1 MKPDANRNRP
11 VLACLALCLTLS
23 ARAVGQD
30 TWLKTFEVGSAMTD
44 SGASVAPT
52 PDGGLVVGGR
62 TSYLSSPSWAGH
74 ATIRKLKPDGSLEWQ
89 QILGTSSVSQGVGE
103 VRPTSDGG
111 FVLAGSEAGEPWV
124 VKLDAGGSVTWQR
137 RYRALDIWQEVYS
150 HVSEALNGDFLLAGS
165 LRRTHNSTGD
175 VQVVRIAPD
184 GQLLWAKIFGG
195 ADEEF
200 VWRLRAT
207 ASGGCVVGGATWSV
221 PASGGNE
228 DAWVFELDPAGQVV
242 WSKTYGTAGPHSIQ
256 RVRGLATTRD
266 GGVIV
271 TGSSALLGFDQDDL
285 WVAELDAVGNV
296 RWERTYG
303 SGLWEEGRA
312 ISRMASGGYVV
323 AGRSSTDAISGDKG
337 WLLRIGA
344 DGQLL
349 WQQIL
354 GGLGLES
361 LTDVVASGVEHLAV
375 VGTTWDGQGHQAML
389 TARIRR
395 DGSLESCEELT
406 ETFAGVSVASSVV
419 ADFGPQVRDSDVQVF
434 TPLAAPL
441 AGPNVEAT
449 LCPGVVLP
457 GQGWCFGDGS
467 VTSCPCAVG
476 YHGPGGGGPPRPRLL
491 ERDLRRSAALRHR
504 AARHLQRQPQAARA
518 GVVPQHLRPPV
529 PGHHHPRGGHGPP
542 ARQRRHL
549 RQLRLPLAG
558 EARLPQR
565 LGGPRAGPGQPPRG
579 PAGDD
584 DALSVV
590 VPGPERHLPQQ
601 LQLRQRLD
609 VDLDV
614 AGGRARLSAGRPAG
628 AGPAGPAPARS
639 WPCRRWRRSAG
650 RPRSRPPPGS

>member
-1 MKPDANRNRP
+1 MSMKPDANRNRP

-476 YHGPGGGGPPRPRLL
+476 YHGAGCSNGIYGGARLFATGVPDTSNDSLRLHVRESYPNTFGLLFQGTTTLAGGMG
-491 ERDLRRSAALRHR
+491 
-504 AARHLQRQPQAARA
+504 LQLGN
-518 GVVPQHLRPPV
+518 GVICVSSDYRWPAKLASLNGWV
-529 PGHHHPRGGHGPP
+529 DHGPGLGSHP
-542 ARQRRHL
+542 AV
-549 RQLRLPLAG
+549 LPG
-558 EARLPQR
+558 TTMHYQWWYRDP
-565 LGGPRAGPGQPPRG
+565 
-579 PAGDD
+579 
-584 DALSVV
+584 
-590 VPGPERHLPQQ
+590 
-601 LQLRQRLD
+601 
-609 VDLDV
+609 
-614 AGGRARLSAGRPAG
+614 SATCHSNFNFAN
-628 AGPAGPAPARS
+628 A
-639 WPCRRWRRSAG
+639 WTLTWM
-650 RPRSRPPPGS
+650 

>member
-11 VLACLALCLTLS
+11 VLVCLALCLTLS
-23 ARAVGQD
+23 ARAAGQD
-30 TWLKTFEVGSAMTD
+30 TWLKTFEVGSTMTD
-44 SGASVAPT
+44 SGVSVAPT
-52 PDGGLVVGGR
+52 PDGGLVVGGG
-62 TSYLSSPSWAGH
+62 TTYLSGPSWSGN
-74 ATIRKLKPDGSLEWQ
+74 ATVRKLRRDGSLEWQ
-89 QILGTSSVSQGVGE
+89 QVLGTSSLDQVVGE

-124 VKLDAGGSVTWQR
+124 VKLDAGGSVVWQH

-150 HVSEALNGDFLLAGS
+150 HVSEAPNGDLLLAGS
-165 LRRTHNSTGD
+165 LRRTLNSTGD
-175 VQVVRIAPD
+175 VQVARIAPD
-184 GQLLWAKIFGG
+184 GQLLWARIFGG

-200 VWRLRAT
+200 VWCLRAT
-207 ASGGCVVGGATWSV
+207 ASGGCVVGGSTWSV
-221 PASGGNE
+221 PASGGLE

-242 WSKTYGTAGPHSIQ
+242 WSKTYGTAGPHSSQ
-256 RVRGLATTRD
+256 RVRDLVTTRD

-271 TGSSALLGFDQDDL
+271 TGSSALLGFDQGDL
-285 WVAELDAVGNV
+285 WVAKLDVVGNV
-296 RWERTYG
+296 GWEWTYG

-323 AGRSSTDAISGDKG
+323 AGRSSTDAVSGDKG

-344 DGQLL
+344 NGQLR

-395 DGSLESCEELT
+395 DGSLDSCDELT

-467 VTSCPCAVG
+467 VTGCPCAVG
-476 YHGPGGGGPPRPRLL
+476 YHGAGCSNGIFGGARLFVTGVPHTSNDSLRLHVRESYPNTFGLLFQGTATLGGGMG
-491 ERDLRRSAALRHR
+491 
-504 AARHLQRQPQAARA
+504 LQLGN
-518 GVVPQHLRPPV
+518 GVICVSSDYRWPSK
-529 PGHHHPRGGHGPP
+529 
-542 ARQRRHL
+542 
-549 RQLRLPLAG
+549 LATSNG
-558 EARLPQR
+558 WVDY
-565 LGGPRAGPGQPPRG
+565 GPGLG
-579 PAGDD
+579 SHPAV
-584 DALSVV
+584 L
-590 VPGPERHLPQQ
+590 PGTTMHYQWWYRDP
-601 LQLRQRLD
+601 
-609 VDLDV
+609 
-614 AGGRARLSAGRPAG
+614 SATCHSNFNFAN
-628 AGPAGPAPARS
+628 A
-639 WPCRRWRRSAG
+639 WTLTWM
-650 RPRSRPPPGS
+650 

>member
-1 MKPDANRNRP
+1 MAAGGSSPSSGRTPRPRDPTPDQIVTRRAARKMSMKPDANRNRP

-476 YHGPGGGGPPRPRLL
+476 YHGAGCSNGIYGGARLFATGLPDTSNDSLRLHVRESYPNTFGLLFQGTTTLAGGMG
-491 ERDLRRSAALRHR
+491 
-504 AARHLQRQPQAARA
+504 LQLGN
-518 GVVPQHLRPPV
+518 GVICVSSDYRWPAKLASLNGWV
-529 PGHHHPRGGHGPP
+529 DHGPGLGSHP
-542 ARQRRHL
+542 AV
-549 RQLRLPLAG
+549 LPG
-558 EARLPQR
+558 TTMHYQWWYRDP
-565 LGGPRAGPGQPPRG
+565 
-579 PAGDD
+579 
-584 DALSVV
+584 
-590 VPGPERHLPQQ
+590 
-601 LQLRQRLD
+601 
-609 VDLDV
+609 
-614 AGGRARLSAGRPAG
+614 SATCHSNFNFAN
-628 AGPAGPAPARS
+628 A
-639 WPCRRWRRSAG
+639 WTLTWM
-650 RPRSRPPPGS
+650 